1 MITVCGLGLIIQL
14 LNFQHYTYRHLLTFI
29 CHLILAQSFSH
40 YLKQIIMNQD
50 KDLFN
55 RNRPSDKGESN
66 DPNTREESAQ
76 QPGASTYSSND
87 KENVNQELTRT
98 AENDF
103 SGDDFG
109 ADADA
114 KFDEVNREDE

>member
-1 MITVCGLGLIIQL
+1 MD
-14 LNFQHYTYRHLLTFI
+14 
-29 CHLILAQSFSH
+29 
-40 YLKQIIMNQD
+40 QD

-55 RNRPSDKGESN
+55 RNRPSDKGERN

-76 QPGASTYSSND
+76 QPGASTYSGTD
-87 KENVNQELTRT
+87 HDNVNQELTKT

-109 ADADA
+109 ADADP
-114 KFDEVNREDE
+114 KFDEVDREDE